1 MNVKTVEINNKVE
14 IIGQEITI
22 SLYKHDRIT
31 VSTIN
36 VPANDVSQHKIKN
49 IIDSTNKFLL
59 FNFPNCVNKK
69 FT

>member
-14 IIGQEITI
+14 IIGQEIII

-36 VPANDVSQHKIKN
+36 VPENDVSQHKIKN
-49 IIDSTNKFLL
+49 IVVSTNKFLL
-59 FNFPNCVNKK
+59 SNFLNCVNKK